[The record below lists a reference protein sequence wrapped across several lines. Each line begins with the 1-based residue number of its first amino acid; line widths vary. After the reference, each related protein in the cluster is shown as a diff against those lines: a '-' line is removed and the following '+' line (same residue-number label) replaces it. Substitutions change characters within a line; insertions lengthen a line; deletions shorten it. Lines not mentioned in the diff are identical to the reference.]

1 MSRSQNPRREKSNI
15 TQAFTSIFG
24 DTENNT
30 LNGNADNNL
39 IYGSAGNDAISGGDG
54 YDVLTYKD
62 TGRAISLLRGG
73 TILQGN
79 MYTDQITDFS
89 IEKIIGPRGFNNTI
103 DGSSGSTAFIDAN
116 SQTGLLTINGLPGI
130 GSASIEFEN
139 FRSFLGTQ
147 NSDIL
152 TGSRN
157 DEQFDGSSGDDYI
170 QAGGGR
176 DQLTGG
182 FGNDIFAYER
192 GHSTLSQWDTI
203 TDFSVSE
210 DFIQWEQEITQMI
223 DIGFVNKLRQR
234 DINALLEKNNF
245 TDGTAAFMRTIDPRE
260 DIERSFL
267 MINDSKDGFQER
279 DDAMI
284 EITGFT
290 GSIQEINFI

>member
-1 MSRSQNPRREKSNI
+1 
-15 TQAFTSIFG
+15 
-24 DTENNT
+24 
-30 LNGNADNNL
+30 
-39 IYGSAGNDAISGGDG
+39 
-54 YDVLTYKD
+54 
-62 TGRAISLLRGG
+62 
-73 TILQGN
+73 

-89 IEKIIGPRGFNNTI
+89 IEKIIGPRGLNNTI

-139 FRSFLGTQ
+139 FRLFLGTQ

-192 GHSTLSQWDTI
+192 GHSTLSQWDNI

-210 DFIQWEQEITQMI
+210 DFI
-223 DIGFVNKLRQR
+223 
-234 DINALLEKNNF
+234 
-245 TDGTAAFMRTIDPRE
+245 
-260 DIERSFL
+260 
-267 MINDSKDGFQER
+267 
-279 DDAMI
+279 
-284 EITGFT
+284 
-290 GSIQEINFI
+290 